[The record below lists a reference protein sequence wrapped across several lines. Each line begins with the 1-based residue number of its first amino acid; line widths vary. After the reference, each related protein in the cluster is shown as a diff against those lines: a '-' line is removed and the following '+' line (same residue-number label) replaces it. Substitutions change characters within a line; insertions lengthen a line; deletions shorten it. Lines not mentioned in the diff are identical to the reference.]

1 MNIPNQDT
9 WQTADLSESVASTHA
24 FAPNQQPEQAISS
37 VLCPHFDQLQLAG
50 EISWA
55 AQYKFLRPLGYGSQS
70 VVYLADRFGS
80 LNVSLRVALKLFS
93 PVPYQNTDSYLTE
106 MARTAEVAMRIGEI
120 QQDSLLDVHNMIE
133 SGGVQIMVMEWVD
146 GFDLKQLTSTD
157 RLAHVG
163 RVSGKSAWEH
173 INDVVVTAGSAQARL
188 KPGIAIAILR
198 ECLDGLAPLH
208 RRQIV
213 HGDIKPANIMLKK
226 TGDTKV
232 IDFGSAFFLN
242 RPRIMPAWTPRY
254 AAPEVITD
262 NRFELNSDVASL
274 GYVFLELLSGRVLFD
289 DVQTREQL
297 AEAKIL
303 IHDRLENYLPPEVQE
318 DSELVELIS
327 DMIHPDPSQ
336 RFSSPEEAAES
347 EHGAAAAHRRLIRSN
362 LDSDYKNEI
371 RDWLRFVST
380 DRDGSPA

>member
-1 MNIPNQDT
+1 VNTPKQET
-9 WQTADLSESVASTHA
+9 WQTANLSESVASTHA
-24 FAPNQQPEQAISS
+24 FVPNQEQAVSS
-37 VLCPHFDQLQLAG
+37 VLCPHYDQIQLAG
-50 EISWA
+50 EVTWA
-55 AQYKFLRPLGYGSQS
+55 AQYKFLRPIGYGSQS

-133 SGGVQIMVMEWVD
+133 SGSVQIMVMEWVD
-146 GFDLKQLTSTD
+146 GFDLKQLTAPD
-157 RLAHVG
+157 CLAHVA
-163 RVSGKSAWEH
+163 RVSGKAAWEH
-173 INDVVVTAGSAQARL
+173 INDVVVTAGSSQARL
-188 KPGIAIAILR
+188 KPGVAIAILR
-198 ECLDGLAPLH
+198 ECLEGLAPLH

-226 TGDTKV
+226 TGDTKI

-274 GYVFLELLSGRVLFD
+274 GYVFLELLSGRVLFA
-289 DVQTREQL
+289 DVETREQL
-297 AEAKIL
+297 AEAKVL
-303 IHDRLENYLPPEVQE
+303 IHERLVDYLPGDVLQ
-318 DSELVELIS
+318 DSGLVELIS
-327 DMIHPDPSQ
+327 DMIHPDPAQ
-336 RFSSPEEAAES
+336 RFSSPEEAEES

-371 RDWLRFVST
+371 RDWLKFVSIE
-380 DRDGSPA
+380 RDSSPT

>member
-1 MNIPNQDT
+1 VNIPTPDI
-9 WQTADLSESVASTHA
+9 WKSADLSESVASTHA
-24 FAPNQQPEQAISS
+24 FVPNQEQPVAS
-37 VLCPHFDQLQLAG
+37 VLCPHFDMLQLAG
-50 EISWA
+50 EVTWA

-70 VVYLADRFGS
+70 VVYLADRFGA

-93 PVPYQNTDSYLTE
+93 PVPYQDTDAYLTE

-120 QQDSLLDVHNMIE
+120 QQDSLLDVHNVVE
-133 SGGVQIMVMEWVD
+133 ASGIQIMVMEWVD
-146 GFDLKQLTSTD
+146 GFDLKHLTSAEC
-157 RLAHVG
+157 LSHVG
-163 RVSGKSAWEH
+163 CVSGKPAWEH
-173 INDVVVTAGSAQARL
+173 MNDVVVTAGTSQARL

-198 ECLDGLAPLH
+198 ECLEALAPLH

-289 DVQTREQL
+289 DVNTREEL
-297 AEAKIL
+297 AEAKVRIY
-303 IHDRLENYLPPEVQE
+303 DRLDDYLPPEVQE
-318 DSELVELIS
+318 DGELVELIA
-327 DMIHPDPSQ
+327 DMIHPDPTE
-336 RFSSPEEAAES
+336 RFSSPEEAARS
-347 EHGAAAAHRRLIRSN
+347 EHGAAAAHRRLVRSD
-362 LDSDYKNEI
+362 LASDYESEI
-371 RDWLRFVST
+371 HDWLRFVSI
-380 DRDGSPA
+380 DRDGSND